1 MTTMRSLI
9 IDDETTSCRILKKLL
24 NAYCPDVEVIGEAYS
39 AETGI
44 AAIKKYRPDILF
56 LDIQM
61 PEGDGF
67 YLLQQ
72 LEEINFRII
81 FITAYDQ
88 YAIKAIKFSA
98 LDYLLKPLNI
108 DDLVSA
114 VDRYRKSRNL
124 TNEKACVD
132 HLRSNLLPAKNPLN
146 KIAIPGL
153 NEVHFIEIS
162 SITRIEAEGNYTHF
176 YTDKAEHF
184 LVANTLK
191 EYDELLNGHHFFRV
205 HQSHLINL
213 KKVTKYIK
221 GKGGQVMLS
230 DGSIV
235 DVAVRKKEEFLK
247 ALNT

>member
-1 MTTMRSLI
+1 MRSLI
-9 IDDETTSCRILKKLL
+9 IDDETKSCRILRKLL
-24 NAYCPDVEVIGEAYS
+24 NTYCPDVDVIAEAYS
-39 AETGI
+39 AATGI
-44 AAIKKYRPDILF
+44 EAIKKYRPDLVF

-81 FITAYDQ
+81 FITAHDQ

-114 VDRYRKSRNL
+114 VDRYRNSYDFN
-124 TNEKACVD
+124 NEKKRVD
-132 HLRSNLLPAKNPLN
+132 HLRDNLSKAKGKLDR
-146 KIAIPGL
+146 IAIPGM
-153 NEVHFIEIS
+153 NEVHFIEIG
-162 SITRIEAEGNYTHF
+162 SIIRIESEGNYTHF
-176 YTDKAEHF
+176 YTDKPEHF

-191 EYDELLNGHHFFRV
+191 EYDELLSGHHFFRV

-221 GKGGQVMLS
+221 GKGGNVVLS
-230 DGSIV
+230 DGSTV

-247 ALNT
+247 ALNA